1 MFSPKVKKWGFPSF
15 RRKPESRVS
24 CENRNPVSKMFPCF
38 RRDDVWTPVSTGVT
52 TFYEITIFACRGD
65 PCPALVFSNISVIS
79 VPSVAKVFWLRL
91 CRAVLLTFKFFK
103 FCKESPPPSPSPSRG
118 EGREGVISCG

>member
-52 TFYEITIFACRGD
+52 TFYE
-65 PCPALVFSNISVIS
+65 NI
-79 VPSVAKVFWLRL
+79 KD
-91 CRAVLLTFKFFK
+91 TFLYKNLYK
-103 FCKESPPPSPSPSRG
+103 
-118 EGREGVISCG
+118 I